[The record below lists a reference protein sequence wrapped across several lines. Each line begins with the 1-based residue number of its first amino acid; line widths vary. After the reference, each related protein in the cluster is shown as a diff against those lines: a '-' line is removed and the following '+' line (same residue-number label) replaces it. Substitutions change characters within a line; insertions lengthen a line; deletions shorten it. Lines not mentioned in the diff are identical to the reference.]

1 MKLTY
6 DVADKPKGAQ
16 LVTFAL
22 QQMLAI
28 LAATIAV
35 PMIVGNGMTPSAA
48 MFGAGAG
55 TIIYL
60 LFTKFKSPVFL
71 GSSFAFLGSM
81 FSAFAGGVSMQLGFL
96 GLILG
101 AVLAGLVYV
110 IISLIVKTVG
120 VGWINKLMPPV
131 VIGPTVAIIGL
142 SLATNAVG
150 DLQSGDVKVP
160 QLTGYDANMNPIFSD
175 VPLASPYAA
184 IICGLITLAT
194 VMLCASYGKKTMK
207 LIPFIIG
214 ICVGYAVALIFTIIG
229 NAADINELKLI
240 DLDVFSNYLL
250 NDGKV
255 STETFFQLP
264 KFTFLEAFKGTGEFT
279 GTYFW
284 TIFAAYVPV
293 AFVVFAEHVA
303 DHKNLSSI
311 IDKDLLK
318 DPGLNRTLLG
328 DGVGSMVGAFFGGS
342 PNTTYGESIACVAI
356 TGNAS
361 SFTILFAAFGCMI
374 FSFLTPLVAFI
385 DSIPSCVMGGVCIS
399 LYGFISVSGLK
410 MLQKVDLGINRNLFT
425 ASVILIA
432 GIGGL
437 SLTFGD
443 VTITTIATALIL
455 GILTNRILAK
465 SEKAEI
471 AETNS
476 KKK

>member
-35 PMIVGNGMTPSAA
+35 PMIVGNGMTPAAA

-110 IISLIVKTVG
+110 VISLVVKFVG

-142 SLATNAVG
+142 SLAGNAVG
-150 DLQSGDVKVP
+150 DLQTGDVKV
-160 QLTGYDANMNPIFSD
+160 DN

-184 IICGLITLAT
+184 ILCGLITLAT

-214 ICVGYAVALIFTIIG
+214 ICVGYAVALILTIIG

-240 DLDVFSNYLL
+240 DLDVFSNYML

-255 STETFFQLP
+255 TTETFFQLP

-279 GTYFW
+279 VTYFW

-311 IDKDLLK
+311 IDRDLLK

-399 LYGFISVSGLK
+399 LYGFISVSGRK

-455 GILTNRILAK
+455 GILTNWMLAK

-471 AETNS
+471 AENN

>member
-35 PMIVGNGMTPSAA
+35 PMIVGNGMTPAAA

-110 IISLIVKTVG
+110 VISLVVKFVG

-142 SLATNAVG
+142 SLAGNAVG
-150 DLQSGDVKVP
+150 DLQTGDVKV
-160 QLTGYDANMNPIFSD
+160 DN

-184 IICGLITLAT
+184 ILCGLITLAT

-214 ICVGYAVALIFTIIG
+214 ICVGYAVALILTIIG

-240 DLDVFSNYLL
+240 DLDVFSNYML

-255 STETFFQLP
+255 TTETFFQLP

-437 SLTFGD
+437 SLSFGD

-455 GILTNRILAK
+455 GILTNWMLAK
-465 SEKAEI
+465 SEKNEV
-471 AETNS
+471 AETGR

>member
-6 DVADKPKGAQ
+6 DVADKPKGAK
-16 LVTFAL
+16 LLTLAL

-35 PMIVGNGMTPSAA
+35 PMIVGNGMTPAAA

-55 TIIYL
+55 SIIYL

-81 FSAFAGGVSMQLGFL
+81 ATAFAGGVSMQLGFL

-110 IISLIVKTVG
+110 VISLVVKFVG
-120 VGWINKLMPPV
+120 VGWINKIMPPV

-142 SLATNAVG
+142 SLAGNAVG
-150 DLQSGDVKVP
+150 DLKSGDVKVQELVGYAADLTP
-160 QLTGYDANMNPIFSD
+160 QFDK
-175 VPLASPYAA
+175 VPVASPYAA
-184 IICGLITLAT
+184 IICGLITLVT

-214 ICVGYAVALIFTIIG
+214 ICVGYAAALILTLIG
-229 NAADINELKLI
+229 NASDINELKLI

-255 STETFFQLP
+255 TSETFFQLP
-264 KFTFLEAFKGTGEFT
+264 KFTFLEAFKGTGELT
-279 GTYFW
+279 SSYFW

-318 DPGLNRTLLG
+318 DPGLNNTLLG

-361 SFTILFAAFGCMI
+361 SITILFAAFGCMI

-455 GILTNRILAK
+455 GILTNRLLAK
-465 SEKAEI
+465 SEKAEA
-471 AETNS
+471 AETNN

>member
-6 DVADKPKGAQ
+6 DVADKPQGMK

-35 PMIVGNGMTPSAA
+35 PMIVGNGMTPAAA

-55 TIIYL
+55 TIVYQ
-60 LFTKFKSPVFL
+60 LFTKRKSPVFL

-81 FSAFAGGVSMQLGFL
+81 ATAFAGGVSMQLGFL

-101 AVLAGLVYV
+101 AFFAGAVYV
-110 IISLIVKTVG
+110 LISIIVNICG
-120 VGWINKLMPPV
+120 VQWLNKLMPPV

-142 SLATNAVG
+142 SLAGNAVG
-150 DLQSGDVKVP
+150 DLQTGDVKVN
-160 QLTGYDANMNPIFSD
+160 GEMA
-175 VPLASPYAA
+175 ASPYAA
-184 IICGLITLAT
+184 IVCGLITLVV

-214 ICVGYAVALIFTIIG
+214 IAVGYAVALVMTLIG
-229 NAADINELKLI
+229 NVADINGLKLI
-240 DLDVFSNYLL
+240 DLDVFSSYMAP
-250 NDGKV
+250 DGKIGL
-255 STETFFQLP
+255 ETFFSLP
-264 KFTFLEAFKGTGEFT
+264 KFTFLEAIKGTGELTANYIFT
-279 GTYFW
+279 LL
-284 TIFAAYVPV
+284 AAYVPV
-293 AFVVFAEHVA
+293 AMVVFAEHVA

-311 IDKDLLK
+311 IGKELLE

-328 DGVGSMVGAFFGGS
+328 DGIGSMVGAFFGGS

-361 SFTILFAAFGCMI
+361 TITIFVAAIGCMI

-399 LYGFISVSGLK
+399 LYGFIAVSGLK

-425 ASVILIA
+425 ASIILIS

-437 SLTFGD
+437 SFQFRD
-443 VTITTIATALIL
+443 ITITTVATALIL
-455 GILTNRILAK
+455 GIITNRILAK
-465 SEKAEI
+465 SEKDDVNPER
-471 AETNS
+471 TLDNPD
-476 KKK
+476 KRK